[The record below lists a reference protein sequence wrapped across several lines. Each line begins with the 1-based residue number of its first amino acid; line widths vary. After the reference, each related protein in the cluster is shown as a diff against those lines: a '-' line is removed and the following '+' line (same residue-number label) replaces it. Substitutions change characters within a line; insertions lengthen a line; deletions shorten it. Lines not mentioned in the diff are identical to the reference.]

1 MNLMSKIPIEVDR
14 IRREEMDLEILRV
27 AMIAELD
34 AVSFYEQLA
43 AMTEN
48 PNVKAVLLDIARE
61 EKTHVG
67 EFQTMLLELD
77 EEQVNELIKGRDE
90 VKELLKK

>member
-1 MNLMSKIPIEVDR
+1 MSKIPIKVDE
-14 IRREEMDLEILRV
+14 IKSPDLDLEILRV
-27 AMIAELD
+27 AIIAELD
-34 AVSFYEQLA
+34 AVNLYQQLA
-43 AMTEN
+43 GMADN
-48 PNVKAVLLDIARE
+48 QDVKSVLLDIARE

-90 VKELLKK
+90 VKELLEK

>member
-1 MNLMSKIPIEVDR
+1 MMSKIPIDLDQVKQEN
-14 IRREEMDLEILRV
+14 IDLEILRV

-48 PNVKAVLLDIARE
+48 PKVKAVLLDIARE

-90 VKELLKK
+90 VKELLEK

>member
-1 MNLMSKIPIEVDR
+1 MP
-14 IRREEMDLEILRV
+14 EELDLEILRA

-43 AMTEN
+43 AMAEN

-90 VKELLKK
+90 VKELLER

>member
-1 MNLMSKIPIEVDR
+1 MNLMSKMPIKVDQ
-14 IRREEMDLEILRV
+14 IMPEELDLEILRA

-43 AMTEN
+43 AMAEN

-90 VKELLKK
+90 VKELLER

>member
-1 MNLMSKIPIEVDR
+1 MMSKIPIDLDQVKQENK
-14 IRREEMDLEILRV
+14 DLEILRV

-34 AVSFYEQLA
+34 AVSHYEQLA
-43 AMTEN
+43 AMTTN
-48 PNVKAVLLDIARE
+48 QNIKAILLDIARE

-90 VKELLKK
+90 VKELLEK

>member
-1 MNLMSKIPIEVDR
+1 MSKIPIEVDR

>member
-1 MNLMSKIPIEVDR
+1 MMSKIPIEVDR
-14 IRREEMDLEILRV
+14 IKPEELDLEILRV

-48 PNVKAVLLDIARE
+48 PDVKAVLLDIARE

-90 VKELLKK
+90 VKELLEK